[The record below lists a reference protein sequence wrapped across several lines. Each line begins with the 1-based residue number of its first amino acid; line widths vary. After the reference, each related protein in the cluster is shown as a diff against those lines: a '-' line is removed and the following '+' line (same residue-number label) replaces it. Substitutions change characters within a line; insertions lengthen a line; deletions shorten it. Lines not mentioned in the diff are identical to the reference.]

1 MHIQYAETLKCA
13 ITMLFLFIVLCVH
26 MRVFVCGCVPVWVRV
41 CVFCSFVFGLHCYWL
56 DCSHPPIH
64 PIATIATDG
73 AAGINAPG
81 SASLINGRL
90 TKPLIS
96 DLFCRDFYLLH
107 SPTIMGAA
115 HLLLCSTFPVPFVS
129 MLSMHVLL

>member
-1 MHIQYAETLKCA
+1 MCYNHVISVHCLVCA
-13 ITMLFLFIVLCVH
+13 HACV
-26 MRVFVCGCVPVWVRV
+26 CVWVRACVGACV
-41 CVFCSFVFGLHCYWL
+41 CAFFCSFVFGLHCYWL

-96 DLFCRDFYLLH
+96 DLFCRDFFLLH
-107 SPTIMGAA
+107 SPPIMGAA
-115 HLLLCSTFPVPFVS
+115 HLLLCSTFPLPFVS